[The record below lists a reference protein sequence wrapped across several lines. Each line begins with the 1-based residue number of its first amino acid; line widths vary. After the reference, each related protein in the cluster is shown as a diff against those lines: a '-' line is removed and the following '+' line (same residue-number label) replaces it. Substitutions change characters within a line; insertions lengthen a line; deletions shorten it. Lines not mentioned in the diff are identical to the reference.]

1 MVYEKINLVESSVN
15 YKKKKYECNNKRT
28 RRMNSQ
34 VGKATETQLC
44 IIKKNFRRLLFKK
57 LTTSLREQYWVG
69 TSHEFFRYRFSE
81 TIILLKV

>member
-15 YKKKKYECNNKRT
+15 SKKKKYECNNKRT

-44 IIKKNFRRLLFKK
+44 IIKKI
-57 LTTSLREQYWVG
+57 SG
-69 TSHEFFRYRFSE
+69 DFF
-81 TIILLKV
+81 LKS